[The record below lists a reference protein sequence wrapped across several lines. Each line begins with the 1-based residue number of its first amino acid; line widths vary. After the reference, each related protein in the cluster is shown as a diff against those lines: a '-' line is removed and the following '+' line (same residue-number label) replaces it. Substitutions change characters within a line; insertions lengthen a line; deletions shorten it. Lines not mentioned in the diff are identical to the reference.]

1 MQSHNSYGSYITA
14 ALSAFVLSL
23 VLIAG
28 TVSLP
33 GQAHA
38 AGSTYVGVMA

>member
-1 MQSHNSYGSYITA
+1 MQSHNSYSGYITA
-14 ALSAFVLSL
+14 ALSAFILSL

-33 GQAHA
+33 GHAHA
-38 AGSTYVGVMA
+38 AGSAYMGVVA